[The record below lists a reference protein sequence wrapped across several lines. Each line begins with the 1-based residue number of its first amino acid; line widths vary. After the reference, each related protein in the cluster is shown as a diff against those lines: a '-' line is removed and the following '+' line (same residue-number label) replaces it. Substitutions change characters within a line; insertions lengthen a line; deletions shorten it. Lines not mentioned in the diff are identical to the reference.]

1 ARDTACVEIRED
13 LASAFDRG
21 VRPAGR
27 TRKHLRDCAG
37 CREYRGALRGVE
49 KSLNGLAPSS
59 GPLTVLAKVLG
70 IGGAGSGAAAGGGA
84 VVGGGGAAA
93 TGAVATTV
101 GTGAATATA
110 TKLVAVVAAAAV
122 VGGGAAKVEQQVQH
136 HRAAP
141 AATKA
146 TRSTHVR
153 PAPVP
158 DT

>member
-27 TRKHLRDCAG
+27 TRKHLRECAG

-49 KSLNGLAPSS
+49 KSLNGLAPST

-84 VVGGGGAAA
+84 VVGGGAAA
-93 TGAVATTV
+93 TGAVATV

-122 VGGGAAKVEQQVQH
+122 VGGGAATVEQQV
-136 HRAAP
+136 
-141 AATKA
+141 
-146 TRSTHVR
+146 
-153 PAPVP
+153 
-158 DT
+158 